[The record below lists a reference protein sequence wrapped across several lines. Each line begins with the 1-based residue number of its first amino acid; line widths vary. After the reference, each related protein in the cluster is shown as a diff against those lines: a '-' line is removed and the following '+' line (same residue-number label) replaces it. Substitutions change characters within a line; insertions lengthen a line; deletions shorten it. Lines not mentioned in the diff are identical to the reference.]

1 MLKNKYI
8 LALVTSALLVVT
20 SYAGVE
26 NGKTQATNLSS
37 RGFVGTGDN
46 VLIGGFIVGGKD
58 YVTMIIRALGPTLN
72 NFGLS
77 GKTLND
83 PVLSVYDE
91 NGTLLVKQDSFL
103 ELSSQDLAR
112 LAQNNLQPQYA
123 REAAVIV
130 QRPAGERTT
139 AIVSGHANQT
149 GIALV
154 EAYKIE

>member
-1 MLKNKYI
+1 MLKTKYI

-20 SYAGVE
+20 SHAGVE

-37 RGFVGTGDN
+37 RGNVGTGDN
-46 VLIGGFIVGGKD
+46 VLIGGFIVGGRD
-58 YVTMIIRALGPTLN
+58 FVTVVIRALGPTLN
-72 NFGLS
+72 NFGLA

-91 NGTLLVKQDSFL
+91 NGSLIVKQDSFL

-112 LAQNNLQPQYA
+112 LASNNLTPQYA

-130 QRPAGERTT
+130 SRPAGVRTT
-139 AIVSGHANQT
+139 AIVSGKNNAT

-154 EAYKIE
+154 EAYKIQ